1 MATIVSETNL
11 ITKGECLETQKIIM
25 QEFKEIKNILN
36 SLPKQIMDEAN
47 ATYVRKDIYDLNMR
61 AMIEEMKTVREN
73 TANLQKNDDVI
84 QKTDNE
90 RLFRIIQMS
99 VSIITV
105 LVMAYIATK

>member
-11 ITKGECLETQKIIM
+11 ITKGECQETQKTIM

-61 AMIEEMKTVREN
+61 SMIEEMKTVREN
-73 TANLQKNDDVI
+73 TANLQKNDDVA

-90 RLFRIIQMS
+90 RLFRIIQMA
-99 VSIITV
+99 VNIIVV
-105 LVMAYIATK
+105 LGMAYIATK